1 MRRPFGARPA
11 HAALARPIARGAP
24 VSERD
29 DRLDAAIELMY
40 FAYRGFVGEADR
52 VLAARGLARAHHRIL
67 FFVARLAC
75 PAVGEL
81 RRTLAVSK
89 QALAAP
95 LRDLKRQD
103 LIAQRTDRDDARM
116 RRIELTPSG
125 RALERR
131 LSRLQRRQ
139 FARVFAAAGARDEA
153 AWRSVMHRLAR
164 EELDASGRELA

>member
-1 MRRPFGARPA
+1 MSTR
-11 HAALARPIARGAP
+11 
-24 VSERD
+24 E

-67 FFVARLAC
+67 FFVARLEC

-89 QALAAP
+89 QAIAAP

-103 LIAQRTDRDDARM
+103 LVALRPDPIDARM
-116 RRIELTPSG
+116 RRIVLTPPG

-131 LSRLQRRQ
+131 LTRLQRRQ
-139 FARVFAAAGARDEA
+139 FARIFADAGGRDEA
-153 AWRSVMHRLAR
+153 AWRSVMHRLAS
-164 EELDASGRELA
+164 EELEASGRELA